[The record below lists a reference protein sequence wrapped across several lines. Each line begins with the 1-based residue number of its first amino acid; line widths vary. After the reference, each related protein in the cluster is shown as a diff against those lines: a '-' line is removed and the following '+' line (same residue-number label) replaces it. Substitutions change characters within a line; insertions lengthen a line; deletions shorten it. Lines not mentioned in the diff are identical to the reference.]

1 MTENLY
7 NKAHKA
13 TNDSY
18 RKGYANTFNDIKTPT
33 ERKQAHFEY
42 LLHKAQLILSRRAK
56 QE

>member
-13 TNDSY
+13 ANDKY
-18 RKGYANTFNDIKTPT
+18 RKGYDTVYNHIKTPT

-42 LLHKAQLILSRRAK
+42 LLHKAQLILNRRAK